1 MPSLSLAYHFLFIF
15 VFKISPLWVLI
26 SVTNVSQ
33 YKFPCRD
40 DSVSCV
46 VGKTELNW
54 GLTEEQLNVAITT
67 RIVVLFVIVRK
78 KFENIYPNGNNSYLR
93 RLLKRSWFSG
103 VISLFQWASKFHK
116 QIMPPWNPIWFD
128 DVMLGE
134 TPHSQGSAFL
144 SPFPFYILSN
154 CYFWRYM
161 QMRLFVF
168 LIKDLRWTSV
178 NLFKSVDWKLLEN
191 LHVGLVSNIPMMS
204 RFRYFSKTL

>member
-128 DVMLGE
+128 DAMLGE
-134 TPHSQGSAFL
+134 TPHSQGSE
-144 SPFPFYILSN
+144 
-154 CYFWRYM
+154 
-161 QMRLFVF
+161 
-168 LIKDLRWTSV
+168 
-178 NLFKSVDWKLLEN
+178 KLLSFI
-191 LHVGLVSNIPMMS
+191 LFLFIYCQIVIFGDTCKWGYLCSWSKISVGQVWTCSSPWIGN
-204 RFRYFSKTL
+204 F

>member
-116 QIMPPWNPIWFD
+116 QIMPPRNPIWFD
-128 DVMLGE
+128 DAMLGE
-134 TPHSQGSAFL
+134 TSFSFL
-144 SPFPFYILSN
+144 YI
-154 CYFWRYM
+154 
-161 QMRLFVF
+161 V
-168 LIKDLRWTSV
+168 
-178 NLFKSVDWKLLEN
+178 KLLFLAIHANEVICV
-191 LHVGLVSNIPMMS
+191 LDQRSPLDKCELVQVRGLETS
-204 RFRYFSKTL
+204 RKFACGPSF

>member
-116 QIMPPWNPIWFD
+116 QIMPPRNPIWFD
-128 DVMLGE
+128 DAMLGE
-134 TPHSQGSAFL
+134 TPHSTGSEKLL
-144 SPFPFYILSN
+144 SFCKIKVLSTWIKISNQRNLWICSHSYILYTNLKS
-154 CYFWRYM
+154 
-161 QMRLFVF
+161 L
-168 LIKDLRWTSV
+168 KDYRCAT
-178 NLFKSVDWKLLEN
+178 
-191 LHVGLVSNIPMMS
+191 
-204 RFRYFSKTL
+204 T

>member
-40 DSVSCV
+40 DSVSCL

-116 QIMPPWNPIWFD
+116 QIMPPRNLLWWRNVRGNPAFQSVWKITFLCEIKVLSTWIKISNQRN
-128 DVMLGE
+128 LWICS
-134 TPHSQGSAFL
+134 HS
-144 SPFPFYILSN
+144 YIL
-154 CYFWRYM
+154 
-161 QMRLFVF
+161 
-168 LIKDLRWTSV
+168 
-178 NLFKSVDWKLLEN
+178 
-191 LHVGLVSNIPMMS
+191 
-204 RFRYFSKTL
+204 